1 MSTQYTPKKPEV
13 TALAEGLVSRTFPAA
28 VGADGKPEGAS
39 AAFTRAVEHGF
50 YEPWHSD
57 EQLERLVPTFA
68 EDSQELTGVYLDPGF
83 SSLEP
88 WGEAFEQLGFSVD
101 HPVGTFVDYD
111 KTLNAG
117 GAEPI
122 PARLVTGVTVNAG
135 FRRRGILK
143 HLMTDRL
150 AQAVEDGMPLVALTV
165 SEGSI
170 YGRYGFGAATRE
182 QSLQIDTS
190 SGSSGMALRN
200 PPTGR
205 VLEVDPS
212 NTQSVQQELF
222 AAFHQATR
230 GSVDR
235 QSLLWNIT
243 TARWDPENITSWN
256 RKLRTVVHVCED
268 GSIGGYA
275 IFRFLGWETEPYT
288 MRVPDLVALDATSRI
303 ELLRHLG
310 SMDMVDRVT
319 IPRAAAGDDALVHAM
334 KNPRSRKVIGESDV
348 LWIRILNPVAAL
360 ESRAWNADGEFS
372 IELIDPLGIC
382 AGTFTVSVSGG
393 VAQVTS
399 TEAATTPQHF
409 RLDVETLASLYL
421 GDTSVLAMREAGRIT
436 ADDDAADWGALSAT
450 FDLPTAPYCATHF

>member
-1 MSTQYTPKKPEV
+1 MSNQYTPKKPEV
-13 TALAEGLVSRTFPAA
+13 SALAEGLVSRTFPAT

-68 EDSQELTGVYLDPGF
+68 EDGQELTGVYLDPGF
-83 SSLEP
+83 ASLEP
-88 WGEAFEQLGFSVD
+88 WGEAFEQVGFSAD

-117 GAEPI
+117 GAEPV

-143 HLMTDRL
+143 HLMTNRL

-170 YGRYGFGAATRE
+170 YGRFGFGAATRE
-182 QSLQIDTS
+182 QNVQIDTS
-190 SGSSGMALRN
+190 GAGNGMTLRN
-200 PPTGR
+200 PPVGR

-212 NTQSVQQELF
+212 RTQQVQQELF
-222 AAFHQATR
+222 AAFHHATR
-230 GSVDR
+230 GSVGR
-235 QSLLWNIT
+235 QSLLRNIG

-256 RKLRTVVHVCED
+256 RKLRTVVHVRED

-275 IFRFLGWETEPYT
+275 IFRFLGWETEPHT
-288 MRVPDLVALDATSRI
+288 MRVPDLVAVDATSRI

-310 SMDMVDRVT
+310 SMDLVDRVT
-319 IPRAAAGDDALVHAM
+319 LPRTAAGDDALMHAM
-334 KNPRSRKVIGESDV
+334 KNPRSRQVIGESDV
-348 LWIRILNPVAAL
+348 LWVRILNPVTAL
-360 ESRAWNADGEFS
+360 ESREWNADGEFS
-372 IELIDPLGIC
+372 LDLNDPLGIC
-382 AGTFTVSVSGG
+382 GGTFTVSVSGG
-393 VAQVTS
+393 VAQVISSET
-399 TEAATTPQHF
+399 ATTPQHF
-409 RLDVETLASLYL
+409 SLDVETLASLYL
-421 GDTSVLAMREAGRIT
+421 GDVSVLAMRDAGRIT
-436 ADDDAADWGALSAT
+436 ADDAVDWTAFSAT
-450 FDLPTAPYCATHF
+450 FDLPTAPFCATHF